1 MRGIPS
7 HTVSQGRVVF
17 ARGDLRAEQG
27 AGRYVHRPAF
37 GANFQAVHKRAQ
49 DLAPS
54 AVARA

>member
-1 MRGIPS
+1 M
-7 HTVSQGRVVF
+7 VF
-17 ARGDLRAEQG
+17 AQGDLRAELG